1 MTTIAFWTVYGLLIL
16 ALITFVIR
24 RQVKEGP
31 FKVRRAALLPAAML
45 AAGLFADH
53 GMWQRLSTPAA
64 IGMLAVGLL
73 VAAATGV
80 IRARTM
86 TVWRT
91 ASGVITR
98 GDRRTVVWWIAS
110 FALRITIM
118 VAAGALGATEGFGE
132 AMLFAGVTFG
142 VQGLVIARRAGMLGG
157 RPLPV
162 LPDHDRIAA

>member
-1 MTTIAFWTVYGLLIL
+1 MTTIAILTGYALFML
-16 ALITFVIR
+16 ALITFIIR

-31 FKVRRAALLPAAML
+31 FKVRRAVVLPAAML

-53 GMWQRLSTPAA
+53 AMWHRLSTPLA
-64 IGMLAVGLL
+64 ITMLVVGLL
-73 VAAATGV
+73 VGAATGV

-98 GDRRTVVWWIAS
+98 GDRRTVIWWIAS
-110 FALRITIM
+110 FALRIVIM
-118 VAAGALGATEGFGE
+118 VAAGALGAAEGFGE

-142 VQGLVIARRAGMLGG
+142 VQSLVLARRAGMLGG

-162 LPDHDRIAA
+162 VADRDRVAA